1 MGLCGGGK
9 RGSST
14 AGRGRKSDVSRE
26 DMLDGMVLKIQRTF
40 RSLLSCQNTPLIT
53 TLTHI
58 SQMKDSCEA
67 DNMYGMSLIG
77 TFNTAQLQNLN
88 LAVGSG
94 NKDYKVNMVKSY
106 VFQHD
111 IKAIAVM
118 ESEIVLVKETM
129 TDICLFM

>member
-1 MGLCGGGK
+1 
-9 RGSST
+9 
-14 AGRGRKSDVSRE
+14 
-26 DMLDGMVLKIQRTF
+26 
-40 RSLLSCQNTPLIT
+40 
-53 TLTHI
+53 
-58 SQMKDSCEA
+58 MKDSCEA
-67 DNMYGMSLIG
+67 DSMYGMSLIG

-106 VFQHD
+106 VFQND

-129 TDICLFM
+129 TDVCLCMLTSTFSNDRGENWMVRYSGSHFQRYAATIP